1 MSTASSA
8 SKPSGQ
14 WQPPTLEE
22 MQAMLP
28 QYQFE
33 NLLGRGGM
41 GAVYKAVQVTLDRPV
56 AIKVLP
62 GDLID
67 DTDAQFAERFKNEA
81 RTMAKLSH
89 PSIVDVFDF
98 GETQTGLLYIVM
110 EFIDGTD
117 VLQMIASQ
125 GRLPEEYALSITAH
139 VCDALAYAHKNGIVH
154 RDIKPANILINME
167 GTVKV
172 ADFGLAKASDPGQ
185 SGITKTNMAMGTPDF
200 VAPEAFIPGV
210 PLDGRADL
218 YAIGVMLYQMLTGEI
233 PRGIWT
239 MPGLKLGTDP
249 RFDAII
255 GKAMQTDREVRY
267 QSAVDLRRDLD
278 TILTLPRSALIA
290 QQQAAA
296 EAAAK
301 ASRAQKQAEASVAAP
316 GAAPR
321 SPPRHAAAPPPKPK
335 SSLGPVL
342 GIAVVLVLAA
352 IGYALFSKGEPEPQ
366 PQASAPDTT
375 PPPAVSRSP
384 AVPRSPGD
392 PARFAGVAF
401 PRDLCLPGSIAW
413 RFEGGDLVCANTKGG
428 EYPAFVIPQEVK
440 NGFECEVEFSMTPA
454 MSQIAYLKVMFPTPK
469 GWSSMQVFPGNVVT
483 FVNGGRQQRPVPL
496 NDQARHVL
504 KISYDVDARLV
515 ILVDGAQHFN
525 TRDEGSPAT
534 PAWSG
539 VRPGFVNIGA
549 ENKGGSPFKLHAIRL
564 RPAAAV
570 AQSAS
575 SAPAGMTSPSPAAVP
590 PAALAGWIDLF
601 AKADV
606 RRDSLQ
612 VPWTLADGVLR
623 SPEEPKS
630 AASPGGHAT
639 FAFPISNPPLNYDLR
654 FRVSRNNRGHAI
666 VMPFLRGNEAP
677 SLRIDGGRGFD
688 FFDGPGRRKPDEEWF
703 PPDGVAHDVLI
714 EVREDRVR
722 ASYDGKVLI
731 EREGTLP
738 RGQFDQAFF
747 KSGTIKGPIIGIGV
761 CMGSITVHSA
771 AYRPVDAAADQ
782 KAAVAPAPMPSTPAD
797 KVTTA
802 PAVTGRD
809 DFRRKSVSLIPLVDV
824 KRDVVSDP
832 TTGANVW
839 RIKNSALTFNDT
851 EKAGR
856 IAAPVSLKD
865 ARDYEIEV
873 LWKKRLMNIPGATTW
888 DSGYIAL
895 DVPVSADRWVRVEVA
910 RAGDKVNVGGALIGF
925 TGVSMQNQE
934 GMRVVVRR
942 QDDKISVKING
953 GDIGSVSRLDGRVA
967 ADFGT
972 HSVFK
977 SELLPAVYCA
987 RGDHDIIEWTVR
999 ALDGDVRLLWEP
1011 SLLQDPRIAQLESGY
1026 QARFESDAQ
1035 KPFLAALASLN
1046 QSYIT
1051 NGIGKARAAAQA
1063 RGSLAE
1069 VTAFDAEK
1077 TLVENDGGVP
1087 AEDAAGTPEPLKK
1100 LRATYRAA
1108 LGKITAGR
1116 DAKAAPLLKIYLN
1129 ALDSYITELTKAGN
1143 TDKAQAVQTLR
1154 DMKAAAGS
1162 ASQAAISP
1170 DAVSKDGF
1178 TNSLGMK
1185 FVLVKGTDVMFC
1197 IHETRRQDYAA
1208 YATANPGVK
1217 EDWKN
1222 AGQNGIPCGDKDD
1235 HPVVGVRWT
1244 EAQDFCAWLSKKD
1257 RKTYRLPTDEEWSIA
1272 VGLGRHEKRSKGTT
1286 SEMLSDQE
1294 RTEYPWGGDYPPKTQ
1309 DLAGNFSDMTARAK
1323 FPNLGF
1329 IEGYNDGF
1337 PTTAPVMSFKPNK
1350 LGLYDMAGNAL
1361 EWVDDWLNEAQT
1373 DRVLRGGSFMETGTN
1388 LLSSHRY
1395 RDGPTLGRHFNGFR
1409 VVMVLSDTT
1418 STAPR

>member
-14 WQPPTLEE
+14 WQPPSLEE

-33 NLLGRGGM
+33 KLLGRGGM
-41 GAVYKAVQVTLDRPV
+41 GAVYKAVQVSLQRSV

-125 GRLPEEYALSITAH
+125 GRLPEDYALSITAH

-154 RDIKPANILINME
+154 RDIKPANILINQE

-172 ADFGLAKASDPGQ
+172 ADFGLAKQNDSGQ

-239 MPGLKLGTDP
+239 MPGMKLGTDP

-321 SPPRHAAAPPPKPK
+321 SSHRHVSAPPPRPK

-342 GIAVVLVLAA
+342 GIAAVLVLGVA
-352 IGYALFSKGEPEPQ
+352 GYVLFSQKKPEPQ
-366 PQASAPDTT
+366 AKAATPATA
-375 PPPAVSRSP
+375 PPPAIPQSS
-384 AVPRSPGD
+384 GD
-392 PARFAGVAF
+392 SSRFAGVEF
-401 PRDLCLPGSIAW
+401 PRDLCLPGSTAW
-413 RFEGGDLVCANTKGG
+413 RYVGGDLVCANTKGG
-428 EYPAFVIPQEVK
+428 EFPAFVIPQEVK
-440 NGFECEVEFSMTPA
+440 GGFECEVEFSMTPA
-454 MSQIAYLKVMFPTPK
+454 MSKIAYLKVMFPTPK

-483 FVNGGRQQRPVPL
+483 FVNGGRQQRLVPL
-496 NDQARHVL
+496 NDNQKHVL
-504 KISYDVDARLV
+504 KLTYDANARLV
-515 ILVDGAQHFN
+515 ILVDGVQHFD
-525 TRDEGSPAT
+525 TRDEGSPTT

-549 ENKGGSPFKLHAIRL
+549 ETKGGSPFKLHAIRL
-564 RPAAAV
+564 RPAVAV
-570 AQSAS
+570 AQPAS
-575 SAPAGMTSPSPAAVP
+575 RVPAASKPAGMSPPPVAAP
-590 PAALAGWIDLF
+590 PATLEGWIDLL
-601 AKADV
+601 ATADAQ
-606 RRDSLQ
+606 RDSLQ
-612 VPWTLADGVLR
+612 VLWTLTGGVLR
-623 SPEEPKS
+623 SPAEPTS
-630 AASPGGHAT
+630 AASPGGHAS
-639 FAFPISNPPLNYDLR
+639 FAFPIPNPSLNYDLR
-654 FRVSRNNRGHAI
+654 FRVSRDKRGHAI
-666 VMPFLRGNEAP
+666 VMPFLRGDEAP

-688 FFDGPGRRKPDEEWF
+688 LYEGPSPRKPGAEWF

-731 EREGTLP
+731 EREGALP

-747 KSGTIKGPIIGIGV
+747 GSDKIKGPIIGIGV
-761 CMGSITVHSA
+761 CKGSITVHAA
-771 AYRPVDAAADQ
+771 AYRPVGAIAEK
-782 KAAVAPAPMPSTPAD
+782 KAVVAPASMPSTPAD
-797 KVTTA
+797 KTSTT
-802 PAVTGRD
+802 PAVSSRD
-809 DFRRKSVSLIPLVDV
+809 DFRRKSVRLIPLVDV

-839 RIKNSALTFNDT
+839 QIKNSTLTFTDT

-865 ARDYEIEV
+865 TRDYEIEL
-873 LWKKRLMNIPGATTW
+873 LWKKRLVNIPNTTTF
-888 DSGYIAL
+888 DTGYIAL
-895 DVPVSADRWVRVEVA
+895 DVPVDADRWVRVEVA
-910 RAGDKVNVGGALIGF
+910 RGGDKVSVGGALIGF
-925 TGVSMQNQE
+925 TGVSMQNPE
-934 GMRVVVRR
+934 SMRVVVRR
-942 QDDKISVKING
+942 QDDKLSVNING
-953 GDIGSVSRLDGRVA
+953 NDIGSVNWLAGRPA
-967 ADFGT
+967 TAFGT
-972 HSVFK
+972 HAIFK

-987 RGDHDIIEWTVR
+987 RGDSDIAEWTVR
-999 ALDGDVRLLWEP
+999 ALDGEVRLLWEP
-1011 SLLQDPRIAQLESGY
+1011 SLLQDARIASLESGY
-1026 QARFESDAQ
+1026 QARFDSDAQ

-1046 QSYIT
+1046 QSYIA

-1077 TLVENDGGVP
+1077 TLVEKGGGVP
-1087 AEDAAGTPEPLKK
+1087 AEDAANTPEPLKK

-1116 DAKAAPLLKIYLN
+1116 DAKTAPLLKIYLQ
-1129 ALDSYITELTKAGN
+1129 ALDAYISELKQAGK
-1143 TDKAQAVQTLR
+1143 TDKMQTVQTLR
-1154 DMKAAAGS
+1154 DMKA
-1162 ASQAAISP
+1162 
-1170 DAVSKDGF
+1170 DA
-1178 TNSLGMK
+1178 
-1185 FVLVKGTDVMFC
+1185 
-1197 IHETRRQDYAA
+1197 R
-1208 YATANPGVK
+1208 
-1217 EDWKN
+1217 
-1222 AGQNGIPCGDKDD
+1222 
-1235 HPVVGVRWT
+1235 
-1244 EAQDFCAWLSKKD
+1244 
-1257 RKTYRLPTDEEWSIA
+1257 
-1272 VGLGRHEKRSKGTT
+1272 
-1286 SEMLSDQE
+1286 
-1294 RTEYPWGGDYPPKTQ
+1294 
-1309 DLAGNFSDMTARAK
+1309 
-1323 FPNLGF
+1323 
-1329 IEGYNDGF
+1329 
-1337 PTTAPVMSFKPNK
+1337 
-1350 LGLYDMAGNAL
+1350 
-1361 EWVDDWLNEAQT
+1361 
-1373 DRVLRGGSFMETGTN
+1373 
-1388 LLSSHRY
+1388 
-1395 RDGPTLGRHFNGFR
+1395 
-1409 VVMVLSDTT
+1409 
-1418 STAPR
+1418 